1 MTLTLDDHIYWWN
14 YASIQV
20 MDIRLAVLEPGENL
34 QRYQLPAHAFVYV
47 LDGHATLQLDHNV
60 YNLRRFHVLQ
70 GGRGALL
77 NITAE
82 ERFEYYLILYRAILM
97 LPASHPLKK
106 RPLPD
111 SPFLHQCVFLPEYPI
126 SLLRKLEDMYE
137 HWTIQDRLH
146 QLQARALFYS
156 FVHALLS
163 QMKQQGIN
171 PVPPDL
177 PAQVIHYMEQHY
189 MEPITLQSLADLF
202 DCSISYL
209 TKLFKSRVKESPIR
223 LLAIIRIQQA
233 ARMLTHAD
241 TPLQEIAE
249 LVGYPDA
256 HTLSRSFKKVYGV
269 TPTQYRAV
277 IAQNGSYIPDLP
289 KARTRSA
296 LVATGTQCYSFIDY
310 DSHLHPSGG
319 LSMVKTKRSSSI
331 ATAALLLC
339 FTLILSACAGGST
352 ATNNAG
358 TGPTAESGISQQKPA
373 TVAETA
379 TPATQT
385 YTDSRGTLTIPAH
398 PQRIVDLT
406 GSAIGNLLVLGVKP
420 VASTYDAMQNPYH
433 KGMLEGI
440 VDLGE
445 GSNVEAI
452 LNLEPDLIIAYD
464 YLVENQYEA
473 LSQIAPVVSLK
484 YGAANPQE
492 LLLEFGKL
500 TGKEKE
506 AQAWIDQWNDKIA
519 KVKPQIQAVVG
530 DQTVSILQPYAK
542 GIYAWGNKG
551 ARGGEILYGEFGLK
565 APPLIQ
571 KELIDGE
578 GAGASLSL
586 EQLPEY
592 AGDFIFTSNWG
603 WDDGNPD
610 VVYKSN
616 VWKALPAVKNK
627 HVYFINA
634 DGSFYNDPISL
645 EAQLQFIEDSL
656 LNTSK

>member
-1 MTLTLDDHIYWWN
+1 MTLTLDDHIHWWN
-14 YASIQV
+14 YSSIQV
-20 MDIRLAVLEPGENL
+20 MDIRLAVLEPGENT
-34 QRYQLPAHAFVYV
+34 QRYQLPSHAFVYV
-47 LDGHATLQLDHNV
+47 LDGHASLQLDHKV

-70 GGRGALL
+70 GGRGAFL
-77 NITAE
+77 NIIAE
-82 ERFEYYLILYRAILM
+82 ERFEYYLILYKASLM
-97 LPASHPLKK
+97 LPASHPLMK
-106 RPLPD
+106 RPLTD
-111 SPFLHQCVFLPEYPI
+111 SPFQHQCVFLPEYPI

-137 HWTIQDRLH
+137 HWANPDKLH
-146 QLQARALFYS
+146 QLQARTLFYQ

-163 QMKQQGIN
+163 QMKQQGIA

-177 PAQVIHYMEQHY
+177 SAQVIHYMEQHY

-202 DCSISYL
+202 DCSVSYL
-209 TKLFKSRVKESPIR
+209 TKQFKSRVQQSPIR
-223 LLAIIRIQQA
+223 LLVTIRAQQA
-233 ARMLTHAD
+233 ARMLKHAD

-256 HTLSRSFKKVYGV
+256 HTLSRSFKKIYGV
-269 TPTQYRAV
+269 TPTQYRA
-277 IAQNGSYIPDLP
+277 ANSPKGSFIPDMP

-296 LVATGTQCYSFIDY
+296 LVATGSECYSFIDY
-310 DSHLHPSGG
+310 DSHLHSSGG
-319 LSMVKTKRSSSI
+319 LTMVKTKRSSSI

-339 FTLILSACAGGST
+339 FTLILSACGGGAT
-352 ATNNAG
+352 ATNNTG
-358 TGPTAESGISQQKPA
+358 TGKTVESGVSQQKPA
-373 TVAETA
+373 TASETSTA
-379 TPATQT
+379 ATQT
-385 YTDSRGTLTIPAH
+385 YTDSRGTITIPAH

-420 VASTYDAMQNPYH
+420 VAATYDAMRNPYH

-445 GSNVEAI
+445 GSNAEAI
-452 LNLEPDLIIAYD
+452 LNLEPDLIITYD

-500 TGKEKE
+500 TGKEQE
-506 AQAWIDQWNDKIA
+506 AQAWIDKWNAKIA
-519 KVKPQIQAVVG
+519 EVKPQIQAVVG
-530 DQTVSILQPYAK
+530 DHTVSILQPYSK
-542 GIYAWGNKG
+542 GIYAWGNKA

-565 APPLIQ
+565 APPLIE
-571 KELIDGE
+571 KELIDGK
-578 GAGASLSL
+578 GTGASLSL
-586 EQLPEY
+586 EQLHEY
-592 AGDFIFTSNWG
+592 AGDYVFTSNWG

-627 HVYFINA
+627 HVYFIDA
-634 DGSFYNDPISL
+634 DGSFFNDPISL
-645 EAQLQFIEDSL
+645 EAQLQFIVDSL
-656 LNTSK
+656 LNKSK